1 MAEPK
6 RLSIRLPARLRQD
19 SGFALAMAIFALVLL
34 AAVVAGGYYSAS
46 QEFQIGRGMR
56 SLTTSFYAGEAG
68 IREVLN
74 DWDPDVYFALDPG
87 DTLNLSPVT
96 LEGGGSYTARVV
108 RVGRAADS
116 LKRYF
121 YIEAIGRPRGPS
133 LGERRQAMVVR
144 SRYPRLCCQAAVTV
158 GGDEMDFT
166 GGKQE
171 IVSGFNTPPT
181 GANGPWPDSVC
192 AGVSTVDTVGAI
204 IDSNVDI
211 DDTTRVIGSPFR
223 YIVDS
228 SLVENVFPAMIGDLT
243 YDNIVS
249 AADFTFTAASAADT
263 LVFAGTD
270 LEARLVNG
278 RCDRSYNRNWGA
290 PTQPNHPC
298 FKFFPIIHLNGHVRI
313 ESASVQAIL
322 VVEGALEVS
331 NSKFYGIA
339 LVRDDLTM
347 RGPSKFFGTAWVMDD
362 VVYAGAVP
370 RFYMSRCAAERA
382 VRLSNLTR
390 PQPIWPRAWVELF

>member
-1 MAEPK
+1 M
-6 RLSIRLPARLRQD
+6 
-19 SGFALAMAIFALVLL
+19 LL

-96 LEGGGSYTARVV
+96 LEGGGSYTARIV

-158 GGDEMDFT
+158 GGEDMDFT
-166 GGKQE
+166 GGNQE
-171 IVSGFNTPPT
+171 IVSGFNTSPT
-181 GANGPWPDSVC
+181 GGNGPWPDSVC
-192 AGVSTVDTVGAI
+192 AGISTIDTVGAV
-204 IDSNVDI
+204 IDSDVFI

-228 SLVENVFPAMIGDLT
+228 SLQENVFPDAIGDLS
-243 YDNIVS
+243 YPEIV
-249 AADFTFTAASAADT
+249 AEADFTFNPTDT
-263 LVFAGTD
+263 LTVAGAD
-270 LEARLVNG
+270 LDPRVVNG
-278 RCDRSYNRNWGA
+278 KCDRSHNLNWGE
-290 PTQPNHPC
+290 PTC
-298 FKFFPIIHLNGHVRI
+298 GGRVDR
-313 ESASVQAIL
+313 
-322 VVEGALEVS
+322 VEQLQV
-331 NSKFYGIA
+331 
-339 LVRDDLTM
+339 LRHH
-347 RGPSKFFGTAWVMDD
+347 
-362 VVYAGAVP
+362 
-370 RFYMSRCAAERA
+370 
-382 VRLSNLTR
+382 TR
-390 PQPIWPRAWVELF
+390 PRRPDHAWSEQVLRDRMGDGRRYLHGSGTPGLHEPLRRRTRRSPVEPDPASTRMAQSLGRVVLALRLTHPRQETPGRSVLAPAAIRHGSPAPPR

>member
-1 MAEPK
+1 MAEP
-6 RLSIRLPARLRQD
+6 RLSSTGSPARLRQE

-56 SLTTSFYAGEAG
+56 SLTSSFYAGEAG

-74 DWDPDVYFALDPG
+74 DWDPDVYFALEPG
-87 DTLNLSPVT
+87 DTIT
-96 LEGGGSYTARVV
+96 LGPITFEGGGSYSARVV

-121 YIEAIGRPRGPS
+121 YIEAVGRPPGPN

-144 SRYPRLCCQAAVTV
+144 SRFPKLCCQAAITV
-158 GGDEMDFT
+158 AGDEMNFT
-166 GGKQE
+166 GGNQE

-181 GANGPWPDSVC
+181 GADGPWPDSVC
-192 AGVSTVDTVGAI
+192 AGISTADTVGAI
-204 IDSNVDI
+204 IDGGLDI
-211 DDTTRVIGSPFR
+211 DDTTRVIGSPYR

-228 SLVENVFPAMIGDLT
+228 TLDENVFPAAIGDLT
-243 YDNIVS
+243 YAKIVA
-249 AADFTFTAASAADT
+249 AADFTFSPSDT
-263 LVFAGTD
+263 LVVGGGD

-278 RCDRSYNRNWGA
+278 RCDRSYDHNWGA

-298 FKFFPIIHLNGHVRI
+298 FKFFPIIHVNGHMRI
-313 ESASVQAIL
+313 ESANVQGIL
-322 VVEGALEVS
+322 VVEGTLELS
-331 NSKFYGIA
+331 NSTFYGIA
-339 LVRDDLTM
+339 LIRDDLRM
-347 RGPSKFFGTAWVMDD
+347 RGPSKFLGTAWAMDD
-362 VVYAGAVP
+362 VVYLGAVP

-382 VRLSNLTR
+382 VRHSNLTR
-390 PQPIWPRAWVELF
+390 PRPVWPRAWVELF

>member
-1 MAEPK
+1 MAELK
-6 RLSIRLPARLRQD
+6 RLPICLAARLREE

-56 SLTTSFYAGEAG
+56 SLTASFYAGEAG
-68 IREVLN
+68 MREVLN
-74 DWDPDVYFALDPG
+74 DWDPDVYFVLDPG
-87 DTLNLSPVT
+87 DTLTLSPVT
-96 LEGGGSYTARVV
+96 LEGGSSYNARVV

-121 YIEAIGRPRGPS
+121 YIEAVGRPRGPR

-158 GGDEMDFT
+158 GGEDMDFT

-171 IVSGFNTPPT
+171 IVSGFNTSPT
-181 GANGPWPDSVC
+181 GGNGPWPDSVC
-192 AGVSTVDTVGAI
+192 AGISTTDTVGAI
-204 IDSNVDI
+204 IDSGTSI

-223 YIVDS
+223 YIVDPT
-228 SLVENVFPAMIGDLT
+228 LQENVFPAAIGDLS
-243 YDNIVS
+243 YPEIV
-249 AADFTFTAASAADT
+249 AEADFTLAPPDT
-263 LVFAGTD
+263 QSTLSLSGSD
-270 LEARLVNG
+270 LEARVVNG
-278 RCDRSYNRNWGA
+278 KCDRSYQWNWGE
-290 PTQPNHPC
+290 PTQPNHAC
-298 FKFFPIIHLNGHVRI
+298 FKFFPIIHVNGNLVLQGG
-313 ESASVQAIL
+313 SAQGIL
-322 VVEGALEVS
+322 VVEGWLEL
-331 NSKFYGIA
+331 NNFTFYGIA

-347 RGPSKFFGTAWVMDD
+347 RGPSKYFGTAWVMDD
-362 VVYAGAVP
+362 VVYSGAVP

-390 PQPIWPRAWVELF
+390 PEPVWPRAWVELF

>member
-1 MAEPK
+1 M
-6 RLSIRLPARLRQD
+6 
-19 SGFALAMAIFALVLL
+19 
-34 AAVVAGGYYSAS
+34 
-46 QEFQIGRGMR
+46 
-56 SLTTSFYAGEAG
+56 
-68 IREVLN
+68 LN

-96 LEGGGSYTARVV
+96 LEGGGSYTARIV

-158 GGDEMDFT
+158 GGEDMDFT
-166 GGKQE
+166 GGNQE
-171 IVSGFNTPPT
+171 IVSGFNTSPT
-181 GANGPWPDSVC
+181 GGNGPWPDSVC
-192 AGVSTVDTVGAI
+192 AGISTIDTVGAV
-204 IDSNVDI
+204 IDSDVFI

-228 SLVENVFPAMIGDLT
+228 SLQENVFPDAIGDLS
-243 YDNIVS
+243 YPEIV
-249 AADFTFTAASAADT
+249 AEADFTFNPTDT
-263 LVFAGTD
+263 LTVAGAD
-270 LEARLVNG
+270 LDPRVVNG
-278 RCDRSYNRNWGA
+278 KCDRSHNLNWGE

-298 FKFFPIIHLNGHVRI
+298 FKFFPIIHVNGNLI
-313 ESASVQAIL
+313 LESGSAQGIL
-322 VVEGALEVS
+322 VVEGWIELS
-331 NSKFYGIA
+331 NFKFYGII

-347 RGPSKFFGTAWVMDD
+347 RGPSKFFGTGWVMDD
-362 VVYAGAVP
+362 VIYTGAVP
-370 RFYMSRCAAERA
+370 RVYMSRCAAERA

-390 PQPIWPRAWVELF
+390 PQPVWPRAWVELF